1 MSTLSKLP
9 DLSQGKLKPSIIA
22 LDLDDTLLRDDLTI
36 SAYTVETLRKATD
49 EGIYVTLCSGRPD
62 NAILPYVRQLEI
74 AGKQTGRFL
83 IAQNGTSITD
93 LHLRKE
99 IYSHLTDASS
109 LITAYREA
117 KKMGLAA
124 EVLSPSTI
132 YASVENEWTMRD
144 KTVSKLKF
152 EVVDDFEH
160 FLMKRFPKIV
170 IPGDPEH
177 IQKLLVR
184 MKKLLG
190 DTCLVMTTKPFYLE
204 IQSKDSGKG
213 EALMWLASYIGLD
226 TERVM
231 SFGDSMNDVSMMQK
245 APLSVA
251 MINGLDEIKALARFN
266 TEYTN
271 NEDGVARF
279 LNAYVL

>member
-1 MSTLSKLP
+1 M
-9 DLSQGKLKPSIIA
+9 
-22 LDLDDTLLRDDLTI
+22 
-36 SAYTVETLRKATD
+36 
-49 EGIYVTLCSGRPD
+49 
-62 NAILPYVRQLEI
+62 
-74 AGKQTGRFL
+74 

-170 IPGDPEH
+170 IPGDPEL

>member
-22 LDLDDTLLRDDLTI
+22 LDLDDTLLRDDLTV
-36 SAYTVETLRKATD
+36 SDYTVETLCKATD

-74 AGKQTGRFL
+74 AGKQTGRYL

-117 KKMGLAA
+117 KKMGLVA

-132 YASVENEWTMRD
+132 YASAENEWTMRD

-170 IPGDPEH
+170 IPGDPEL

-213 EALMWLASYIGLD
+213 EALMWLANYIGLD

-279 LNAYVL
+279 LNSYVL